1 MDHPSKNEL
10 RGVSGQKKVW
20 LACSH
25 YFSRGTLVWRTVY
38 CLAPNKSKARGG
50 GGGRI
55 ARQFSVHISW
65 IKSIQEMTRGVDE
78 QKRSVVG
85 LLTLFLVWN
94 LGLANWVSFDPQQE

>member
-1 MDHPSKNEL
+1 MDHPTKNEL
-10 RGVSGQKKVW
+10 RGVSGQKKCGWLVHIISRVVLWSGELCIVW
-20 LACSH
+20 LPT
-25 YFSRGTLVWRTVY
+25 R
-38 CLAPNKSKARGG
+38 ARPGEG

>member
-1 MDHPSKNEL
+1 M
-10 RGVSGQKKVW
+10 W
-20 LACSH
+20 LACSAW
-25 YFSRGTLVWRTVY
+25 YFG
-38 CLAPNKSKARGG
+38 LANCVLFGSQQEQGQGRGG
-50 GGGRI
+50 GQDC
-55 ARQFSVHISW
+55 RQFSVHISW